1 MKFTKRA
8 IIAAPADKVWG
19 VFAHDFDDAHEWM
32 ASIPHSYGKA
42 VGEQFDGATSA
53 GRVCELNDD
62 PNGLKASEQFLDY
75 DEQGKTCTIRVDFV
89 NTPSLFPIH
98 HNELTFSVTES
109 GSGSCETTWAVRS
122 RLKPHGYLLYPLL
135 RIGLSVLIGQ
145 VIGELKY
152 FSDTLTLECSLVD
165 Y

>member
-1 MKFTKRA
+1 
-8 IIAAPADKVWG
+8 

-75 DEQGKTCTIRVDFV
+75 DEKSKTCTIRVDFV
-89 NTPSLFPIH
+89 NTPRLFPIH

-122 RLKPHGYLLYPLL
+122 QLKPHGSSARIEAVVSVVMKTLFLL
-135 RIGLSVLIGQ
+135 RALWTVRSTC
-145 VIGELKY
+145 
-152 FSDTLTLECSLVD
+152 D
-165 Y
+165 